1 MPKVND
7 KVNKGDRDLSFWQ
20 RLKIV
25 ALGAIIVSSY
35 TASWMTATRS
45 SKIAANFSSRVHQH
59 AQASKDQGREQ
70 QPPIHI
76 VLALSGNNPG
86 FFGEFKVALKSIIL
100 SAPHNRDTHVH
111 IISDQK
117 AYDYL
122 PTVWEDTK
130 VDGMEWWRNVT
141 IFPYN
146 VESQLPQWATV
157 LKNRTDMDLSG
168 AYYRLFANK
177 VLPTHVEY
185 ALYLDVDV
193 IVLANLN
200 HLFQDLPHDLESLE
214 DKPLMIMAGGEDGGC
229 SGVMLVNIAKLDKFW
244 EHVNSMNWTGKE
256 LPYWDQSMIMEVGKQ
271 YPGSVQYLAFPWDL
285 TVTEHW
291 REIGR
296 IEKVRPEAG
305 IIHYNGN
312 GGDVPFYSSGFVN
325 DTQRGM
331 GLPATYFRDLPWTW
345 VRFMGK
351 SVGGPTNT
359 GVRIIQGSP
368 NATVIVRFP
377 AKAIVLQSE
386 YQSERKKMLNSM

>member
-1 MPKVND
+1 M
-7 KVNKGDRDLSFWQ
+7 
-20 RLKIV
+20 
-25 ALGAIIVSSY
+25 A
-35 TASWMTATRS
+35 ATRS
-45 SKIAANFSSRVHQH
+45 SKIAANFSSRFHQH
-59 AQASKDQGREQ
+59 GQASKDQGREQ

-86 FFGEFKVALKSIIL
+86 FFGEFKVALKSILL

-146 VESQLPQWATV
+146 VESQLPQWAKV
-157 LKNRTDMDLSG
+157 LKNRTNMDLHG
-168 AYYRLFANK
+168 TYYRLFANK
-177 VLPTHVEY
+177 VLPTNVEF

-214 DKPLMIMAGGEDGGC
+214 DKPLMIMAGAEDGGGC
-229 SGVMLVNIAKLDKFW
+229 AGVMLVNIAKLDKFW
-244 EHVNSMNWTGKE
+244 EHVNSMNWTEKQ
-256 LPYWDQSMIMEVGKQ
+256 LAFWDQSMVIEVGKQ

-285 TVTEHW
+285 TASEHW
-291 REIGR
+291 REVEI
-296 IEKVRPEAG
+296 IDKVRPEAG
-305 IIHYNGN
+305 IFHYNNGN
-312 GGDVPFYSSGFVN
+312 VGDNPFYSSDFVN
-325 DTQRGM
+325 ESQHGM

-359 GVRIIQGSP
+359 GVRIQGSP
-368 NATVIVRFP
+368 NATVIFRSP

-386 YQSERKKMLNSM
+386 YQTEHTKMLNSIR